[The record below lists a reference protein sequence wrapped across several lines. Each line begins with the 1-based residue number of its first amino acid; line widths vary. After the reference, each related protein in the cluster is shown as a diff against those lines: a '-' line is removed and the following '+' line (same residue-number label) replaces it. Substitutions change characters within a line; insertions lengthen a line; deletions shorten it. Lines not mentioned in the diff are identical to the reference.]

1 MGGGEAERR
10 PQKLMREVQVPKL
23 KKGIGGWEEQALSP
37 EEKGMD
43 VGEEGG
49 VGRQRVQV
57 HLEQESHLFP

>member
-1 MGGGEAERR
+1 
-10 PQKLMREVQVPKL
+10 MREVQVPKL